1 MEWPTAVAGSSHVV
15 TFGEGF
21 AFALKTSQ
29 LAFSFGLFDLTF
41 DEVSKGAHHAPN
53 MGMMPLFASGLVELC
68 ELGERR
74 LDFGL
79 FFLAGGEVFLGFC
92 HNLIRC
98 GGDEFGV
105 VEASAQA
112 AEFFGEFA

>member
-1 MEWPTAVAGSSHVV
+1 MAHGGGRVFRVVA
-15 TFGEGF
+15 FGEGF
-21 AFALKTSQ
+21 AFALQTGQ

-53 MGMMPLFASGLVELC
+53 MGMMHLFARRLVELC

-74 LDFGL
+74 LDLGL
-79 FFLAGGEVFLGFC
+79 FFLAGGEVFLGFS
-92 HNLIRC
+92 HNLIRR
-98 GGDEFGV
+98 GGDKFGV

-112 AEFFGEFA
+112 AEFFGQFA